1 MQATGPAKT
10 EDQELFESQIK
21 RDYLS
26 MDFTLYTTCQEIL
39 EALKE
44 ERLKAKYSAEY
55 HTKVLAKIFTE
66 MPCVEEHEIKMKIE
80 VIIYLVGTIFQTA
93 KATNFLARD

>member
-1 MQATGPAKT
+1 
-10 EDQELFESQIK
+10 
-21 RDYLS
+21 

-55 HTKVLAKIFTE
+55 HTQVLSKIFNE
-66 MPCVEEHEIKMKIE
+66 MPC
-80 VIIYLVGTIFQTA
+80 
-93 KATNFLARD
+93 